1 MGLSNPLLIRYAVKL
16 IFLSGKHF
24 LFFVSSKVV
33 VSNLEKTLFK
43 ACKAFKGFLASLLFQ
58 LS

>member
-16 IFLSGKHF
+16 IICQVSIL
-24 LFFVSSKVV
+24 FVSSKVV
-33 VSNLEKTLFK
+33 VSNLEKTSFK